1 MSKFTDLTN
10 VQFFFKFIFFSTY
23 VALVVVLSVYLAYL
37 LIVFVASIL
46 LIKSINRR
54 DDSKMILFLVITAI
68 GVFLSFLQILTVG
81 LSGVGIAL
89 ITAGIEAYFFLCI
102 YSLYNKF
109 RSDRT
114 GIHGPIQ
121 MEPHLTPGQVYH
133 YTQQPVIYAQQPVA
147 HSQQPA
153 TYAHDDEPPMTYEQA
168 TQPYSVRT
176 FR

>member
-89 ITAGIEAYFFLCI
+89 ITAGIEAYFFCAFILCI
-102 YSLYNKF
+102 TS
-109 RSDRT
+109 SEVT
-114 GIHGPIQ
+114 GREYMGRFKWSHI
-121 MEPHLTPGQVYH
+121 
-133 YTQQPVIYAQQPVA
+133 
-147 HSQQPA
+147 
-153 TYAHDDEPPMTYEQA
+153 
-168 TQPYSVRT
+168 
-176 FR
+176 